1 MSTVRPVL
9 FNLSQHHPAH
19 RWLGDPVEAF
29 QIAANVVV
37 DTAAK
42 TIGTVYFFNGA
53 STLLPPGQTNAL
65 VAQLARSGYRV
76 VAPGWQLLPYDPYK
90 YGYGSSSEPQ
100 HLHRWIKAAWLAQ
113 SVIEQDQGYSGLQR
127 LDRASYVVVSRS
139 LGATAVLALGADYI
153 APTEAAIKEPG
164 CKGVIADGATL
175 GGLGGNRWNDM
186 NRTLGELSQM
196 IALNTIPEKTVLS
209 YGGLD
214 DYFPEAYQ
222 DCLRAVVPAGMR
234 MIRRIGGNHSWFTR
248 EKNPGLVERWIGQL
262 MANDELALGNV
273 AVSLVNAGSSR

>member
-1 MSTVRPVL
+1 MSIVRPVL

-29 QIAANVVV
+29 RIAANVVV
-37 DTAAK
+37 DTAVS
-42 TIGTVYFFNGA
+42 TIGTVYFFNGS
-53 STLLPPGQTNAL
+53 STLLPPDQTNAL
-65 VAQLARSGYRV
+65 VAELALSGYRV

-90 YGYGSSSEPQ
+90 SNYGSVAEPQ

-113 SVIEQDQGYSGLQR
+113 SVIEQDQAHSGPQH
-127 LDRASYVVVSRS
+127 LDRSSYVVVSRS

-222 DCLRAVVPAGMR
+222 NCLRPVVPAGMR
-234 MIRRIGGNHSWFTR
+234 MIRKIEGSHSWFTR
-248 EKNPGLVERWIGQL
+248 GKNPTIVVGWVNKL
-262 MANDELALGNV
+262 MADDELGLGNV